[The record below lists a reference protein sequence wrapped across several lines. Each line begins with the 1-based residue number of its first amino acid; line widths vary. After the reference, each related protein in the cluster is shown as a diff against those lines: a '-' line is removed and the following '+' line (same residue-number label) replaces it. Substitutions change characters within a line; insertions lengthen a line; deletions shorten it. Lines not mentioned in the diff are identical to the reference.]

1 MNFSIII
8 PTVNEERSI
17 VNCLKKIQPLRES
30 CEIIVVDGGSID
42 NTKVLAI
49 PLVDK
54 FLLSAKGRAN
64 QMNCGAQNAT
74 GDVLIFLHADTF
86 LPPEALLLISDAIA
100 SHWLWG
106 RFDVILSG
114 SHPMLKVI
122 SFFMNWRSR
131 LTGIAT
137 GDQVIFVEKRL
148 FESVGRYPLIPLMED
163 IALSQKLKLVSRP
176 ACLFAKATSSGR
188 RWEQFGVLRT
198 ILLMWN
204 LRLRYFLGANPQTL
218 AQRYNEGKFWKT

>member
-17 VNCLKKIQPLRES
+17 VNCLKELQPLRES

-42 NTKVLAI
+42 NTKVLSI

-54 FLLSAKGRAN
+54 FILSSKGRAN
-64 QMNCGAQNAT
+64 QMNCGAQNAS

-86 LPPEALLLISDAIA
+86 LPPDALLLISDAIA

-163 IALSQKLKLVSRP
+163 IALSQKLKLVFRP

-204 LRLRYFLGANPQTL
+204 LRLRYLLGANPQIL